1 VLGAIG
7 TPALVSVVQ
16 IGSTPNTFFC
26 RSM

>member
-16 IGSTPNTFFC
+16 IGSTPNMFLF
-26 RSM
+26 RSL

>member
-16 IGSTPNTFFC
+16 IGSTPNMFLF